1 MPLYS
6 PPASPPA
13 HAISRPELGPP
24 PNAPARPR
32 QMHELA
38 LDDFGL
44 MDAFENFAL
53 DNNGNG
59 PEPDNNE
66 LQGFFFLV
74 EAALQPQ
81 N

>member
-59 PEPDNNE
+59 PE
-66 LQGFFFLV
+66 LHGFFFLA
-74 EAALQPQ
+74 EAAALQPQ